1 MGYEKPDLYYQ
12 PEKFG
17 ITPVGEVD
25 WDDESCSFNIT
36 VVWQSK
42 EDPQVFYW
50 AQDSG
55 CSCPAPFEG
64 FTSLAGDGFYS
75 VETGSKKDVIA
86 HLLEELARVKKV
98 NESYSWRT
106 FDPSDDVLELVGK
119 LVRL

>member
-1 MGYEKPDLYYQ
+1 MGYEKPDLYNQ

-17 ITPVGEVD
+17 ITPVGEVE
-25 WDDESCSFNIT
+25 WDDDSWAFNFT
-36 VVWQSK
+36 VVWQCK
-42 EDPQVFYW
+42 EDPKVFYW

-64 FTSLAGDGFYS
+64 FTSLEGNDWAEVNKGTKH
-75 VETGSKKDVIA
+75 ECIKA
-86 HLLEELARVKKV
+86 LLDELERVKKV

-119 LVRL
+119 MVRL

>member
-12 PEKFG
+12 PEAFG
-17 ITPVGEVD
+17 LQTIGEVE
-25 WDDESCSFNIT
+25 WNDESYSFNFT

-42 EDPQVFYW
+42 EDPKVFYW

-55 CSCPAPFEG
+55 CSCPAPFED
-64 FTSLAGDGFYS
+64 FTSLDHD
-75 VETGSKKDVIA
+75 DVFKGTKHECIKA
-86 HLLEELARVKKV
+86 LLDELERVKKV

-106 FDPSDDVLELVGK
+106 FDPSDDALELVGK

>member
-1 MGYEKPDLYYQ
+1 MGYENPDLYYQ
-12 PEKFG
+12 PDAFG

-64 FTSLAGDGFYS
+64 FTSLEGNDWAEVNKGTKH
-75 VETGSKKDVIA
+75 ECIKA
-86 HLLEELARVKKV
+86 LLDELERVKKV